1 MIRNILKTIIR
12 NLLRSKTY
20 AIINILGLA
29 TGIASFILIMLYI
42 EYEVSYDKFYADSER
57 VYRITSQTDFGG
69 VAERSTSCPAPL
81 APALYNDYPEAI
93 AAYTRIY
100 NNWGDDYS
108 FEYLRNIWPN
118 QLVRTK
124 ESQCFFVDSSFFSV
138 FSTQMIA
145 GDIATAL
152 NGPNKVVLTE
162 SAALKYFGTED
173 PLGKELV
180 IDNLYRLSVS
190 GIVKDVPKNSHFHY
204 NVLVSLSTL
213 KKQWKG
219 DLPKTWVWNP
229 FWTYIKLAP
238 GRAITSVSAGFEHF
252 VSKYFDDAQKAN
264 ITLGYQALT
273 DIHLRSQLDY
283 EIEPNGNHV
292 HMKILGFIALFLL
305 IIASI
310 NFMNLSTATA
320 ASRAREVGV
329 KKVFGA
335 SRAALIVQFIAE
347 ALFVTLLAV
356 FFAIFIVNLALPSF
370 SSIVDKSLD
379 YQAIFEP
386 RNLVLLILL
395 WLVMGFLSGFYP
407 AFFLSSFSPL
417 KVLKGNLSL
426 GSRSAVLRKI
436 LVVTQFTISVVLII
450 CTFSAFHQLNY
461 LLKADVGF
469 HKEDILLLPVRKQ
482 SVVVEYSSFKAS
494 LLTNPDI
501 VSVTGVDY
509 VPGIDHNSHEF
520 KIEGLPPDEWQFYPT
535 LAVRHDFVKTF
546 GIEIVAG
553 RDYNEANLSDPM
565 EAILINEAMVK
576 HLGWESNEWALGKK
590 FSSIR
595 GNEKVVGVFRDINAK
610 SLHFERSPLVLNIKE
625 NKFEVNY
632 FMNYVAIRLKPG
644 ADVPAVLSF
653 LETKWDQFQVKSPFE
668 YHFLDH
674 LLQKQYSEDVR
685 IGQLTGLLAGIII
698 FIASIG
704 LFGLISFMASQRT
717 REIGIRKA
725 LGANQLSIIRMLSN
739 EFLRLTGIAVL
750 IAFPL
755 AWLLIK
761 AWLTSFSFRA
771 PISIPLFI
779 SAGLLAL
786 FIAMLVTWARAIVA
800 AHMNPSD
807 SLKYE

>member
-520 KIEGLPPDEWQFYPT
+520 KIEGLPTDEWQFYPT

-546 GIEIVAG
+546 GIKIVAG

-644 ADVPAVLSF
+644 LMYLPFLVFLKPNGINFRLKARSNTIFSITFSKNNIPKTCVL
-653 LETKWDQFQVKSPFE
+653 DN
-668 YHFLDH
+668 
-674 LLQKQYSEDVR
+674 LQDY
-685 IGQLTGLLAGIII
+685 
-698 FIASIG
+698 
-704 LFGLISFMASQRT
+704 
-717 REIGIRKA
+717 
-725 LGANQLSIIRMLSN
+725 
-739 EFLRLTGIAVL
+739 
-750 IAFPL
+750 
-755 AWLLIK
+755 WL
-761 AWLTSFSFRA
+761 
-771 PISIPLFI
+771 
-779 SAGLLAL
+779 
-786 FIAMLVTWARAIVA
+786 V
-800 AHMNPSD
+800 
-807 SLKYE
+807 